1 MASISVTA
9 TAAELL
15 QLGKAVK
22 FAIGDKPDNRRYTL
36 SINDAPGAGS
46 TWSVTDPSGNVKKG

>member
-1 MASISVTA
+1 MTQISITA
-9 TAAELL
+9 TASELL

-36 SINDAPGAGS
+36 SINDTPGGGS
-46 TWSVTDPSGNVKKG
+46 TWSVTDPSGNIRKG